1 MQMRKFML
9 FVVVAQI
16 AALAAVPALAS
27 DDKNF
32 TDLLKGPSSP
42 HLGSINGDYGYTP
55 AGLARSTSDAGYDG
69 FSSIDRPMVKT
80 LSGEFLNTDFVA
92 ELTVTRTVGDVGST
106 RDLIYF
112 GFGQGVPNPSYY
124 NEPTNSFVFRIHS
137 SAGYYGVHAAAN
149 KGFAGNHFVHIN
161 TIGNYNP
168 AGTTFR
174 IEKSG
179 DDVTLSI
186 VGGGSVTYSVTALG
200 GVLDGSN
207 AYIFFGNSVLG
218 TVFSDLS
225 VQEVVTNTSPD
236 VSGAA
241 PSVASLWP
249 PNNKMVDI
257 SILGVTDPDGDDVTI
272 EITGITNNETGSADA
287 GGVGTATA
295 KVRAARNGKGNG
307 RTYTISFTASD
318 GQGGE
323 SQGTVEVSVP
333 HDQGKNTSV
342 AGSPSRSI
350 ENDVVMEAN
359 PTEYTLANAYPSP
372 FNPST
377 TISYELP
384 EPTRVQLSV
393 FDKLGREVAV
403 LVDGEKAAGRHA
415 VRFNAEGLTSGI
427 YVYRI
432 HAGTFTQTRKFT
444 LMK

>member
-1 MQMRKFML
+1 
-9 FVVVAQI
+9 
-16 AALAAVPALAS
+16 
-27 DDKNF
+27 
-32 TDLLKGPSSP
+32 
-42 HLGSINGDYGYTP
+42 
-55 AGLARSTSDAGYDG
+55 
-69 FSSIDRPMVKT
+69 
-80 LSGEFLNTDFVA
+80 
-92 ELTVTRTVGDVGST
+92 
-106 RDLIYF
+106 
-112 GFGQGVPNPSYY
+112 
-124 NEPTNSFVFRIHS
+124 
-137 SAGYYGVHAAAN
+137 
-149 KGFAGNHFVHIN
+149 
-161 TIGNYNP
+161 
-168 AGTTFR
+168 
-174 IEKSG
+174 
-179 DDVTLSI
+179 
-186 VGGGSVTYSVTALG
+186 
-200 GVLDGSN
+200 
-207 AYIFFGNSVLG
+207 
-218 TVFSDLS
+218 
-225 VQEVVTNTSPD
+225 
-236 VSGAA
+236 
-241 PSVASLWP
+241 
-249 PNNKMVDI
+249 MVDI

-359 PTEYTLANAYPSP
+359 PTEYTLANAYPNP

-393 FDKLGREVAV
+393 FDMLGREVAV